1 MTIFKG
7 KKLYSWHE
15 KKGGYAF
22 PSIVYINKGYMW
34 PKWTQANKSI
44 YLFVHNGQ
52 AQILLLAKAM
62 KLQHIQRYQEIK
74 EI

>member
-1 MTIFKG
+1 MKRKG
-7 KKLYSWHE
+7 NVPFQASCI
-15 KKGGYAF
+15 
-22 PSIVYINKGYMW
+22 SNKEYMW

-44 YLFVHNGQ
+44 YLFVHNWQ